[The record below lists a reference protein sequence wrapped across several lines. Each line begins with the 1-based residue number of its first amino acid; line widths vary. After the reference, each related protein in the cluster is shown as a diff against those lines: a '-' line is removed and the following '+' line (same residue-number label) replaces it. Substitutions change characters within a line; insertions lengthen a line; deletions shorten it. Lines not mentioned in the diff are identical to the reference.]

1 MSSEH
6 ALAFNGPLSTFREWH
21 ALLIGL
27 AAGSVVGW
35 SKPIRSDL
43 REEPHAA
50 VGGFLVGVAAGAWL
64 ASRRGVSA
72 S

>member
-1 MSSEH
+1 MSSEQ

>member
-27 AAGSVVGW
+27 GAGLLAGW
-35 SKPIRSDL
+35 SQPIRRGV

-50 VGGFLVGVAAGAWL
+50 IGGFLLGVAAGTTFW
-64 ASRRGVSA
+64 GD
-72 S
+72 

>member
-1 MSSEH
+1 MSSER

-27 AAGSVVGW
+27 AAGLLAGW

-50 VGGFLVGVAAGAWL
+50 IGGLLVGVAAGAWL